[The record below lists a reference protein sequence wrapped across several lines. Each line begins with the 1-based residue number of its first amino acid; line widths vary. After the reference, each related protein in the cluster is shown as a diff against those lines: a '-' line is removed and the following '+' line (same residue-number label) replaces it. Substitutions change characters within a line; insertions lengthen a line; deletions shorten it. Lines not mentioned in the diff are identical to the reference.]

1 MGCNLI
7 ILLHWTFSFLSSIMC
22 NVGNKVLNI
31 WLEQMF
37 EAVGWLIEL
46 VERLCLDRLL
56 VRFVRNMYVSME
68 V

>member
-1 MGCNLI
+1 
-7 ILLHWTFSFLSSIMC
+7 MC